1 MEENSKN
8 LKIFPKDWNE
18 KTLKIYSK
26 LGSWKTEENSNN
38 NILGYFRKTKMGS
51 WKIEKNLNSNILGY
65 FRKTKMGSWKM
76 KENSNSNILGYFGK
90 SKIGTKKIK
99 NLRFGW
105 VLTTYPLI
113 TASIPS
119 ATLLLL
125 NSFMYVCISLKY
137 LAKVLSVWLQ
147 GIVPNLNIGLWDQGL
162 AKRWSSTPVNS
173 WNSSLV
179 IMNAARLAV

>member
-1 MEENSKN
+1 MFYIS
-8 LKIFPKDWNE
+8 E
-18 KTLKIYSK
+18 KFKIYSK
-26 LGSWKTEENSNN
+26 LGLWKMEENS
-38 NILGYFRKTKMGS
+38 
-51 WKIEKNLNSNILGY
+51 NSNILGY
-65 FRKTKMGSWKM
+65 FRKIKIGTKKSKIYSKLGSWKM

-90 SKIGTKKIK
+90 SKIRTKKIK

-105 VLTTYPLI
+105 VLTAYPLI